1 MFMEYLNGKEWRKME
16 NNKNITI
23 KLIMDK
29 PLENKFLCE
38 ATERVY
44 KIGDYTDNETKIDVY
59 NDVIKNITR
68 LFFPIEGKFNL
79 WT

>member
-1 MFMEYLNGKEWRKME
+1 MEYLNGKKWRKME

-23 KLIMDK
+23 KLIMD
-29 PLENKFLCE
+29 LEDDKDLKI
-38 ATERVY
+38 Y

-68 LFFPIEGKFNL
+68 LFFPIEGNFNL